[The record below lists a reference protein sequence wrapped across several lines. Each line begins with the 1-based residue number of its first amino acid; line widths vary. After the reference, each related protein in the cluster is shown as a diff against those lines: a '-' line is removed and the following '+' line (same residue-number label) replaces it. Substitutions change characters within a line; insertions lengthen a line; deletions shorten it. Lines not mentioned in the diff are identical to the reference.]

1 VAGLMAEERPIR
13 RVATGI
19 FRVDKAGRSETVYVA
34 GPASDRWA
42 FWNGHVF
49 RTGETNETRDGRRTA
64 TRTPTAQRLS
74 APMPATVTRIL
85 VTAGS
90 QINKGDTVLVLEA
103 MKMELPVR
111 SMGAGTV
118 KAVRCREGDLVTAD
132 QTLVELE

>member
-1 VAGLMAEERPIR
+1 MAEGSPIR
-13 RVATGI
+13 RVATGT
-19 FRVDKAGRSETVYVA
+19 FRVDEAGRSETIYVA

-49 RTGETNETRDGRRTA
+49 RTGENDETRDGRQTA
-64 TRTPTAQRLS
+64 TRTSAAQRLS

-90 QINKGDTVLVLEA
+90 HINKGDTVLVLEA

>member
-1 VAGLMAEERPIR
+1 MAEERPISQ
-13 RVATGI
+13 VAAGI
-19 FRVDKAGRSETVYVA
+19 FRVDDGGRSETVYVA

-42 FWNGHVF
+42 FWNGHLF
-49 RTGETNETRDGRRTA
+49 RTGEIGETRDGRRTA
-64 TRTPTAQRLS
+64 TRTQTAQRLS
-74 APMPATVTRIL
+74 APMPATVSRIL

-90 QINKGDTVLVLEA
+90 QVNKGDTVLVLEA

-111 SMGAGTV
+111 SMGPGTV

>member
-1 VAGLMAEERPIR
+1 MAEERPISQ
-13 RVATGI
+13 VAAGI
-19 FRVDKAGRSETVYVA
+19 FRVDDGGRSETVYVA

-42 FWNGHVF
+42 FWNGHLF
-49 RTGETNETRDGRRTA
+49 RTGEIGETRDGPRTA
-64 TRTPTAQRLS
+64 TRTQTAQRLS
-74 APMPATVTRIL
+74 APMPATVSRIL

-90 QINKGDTVLVLEA
+90 QVNKGDTVLVLEA

-111 SMGAGTV
+111 SMGPGTV